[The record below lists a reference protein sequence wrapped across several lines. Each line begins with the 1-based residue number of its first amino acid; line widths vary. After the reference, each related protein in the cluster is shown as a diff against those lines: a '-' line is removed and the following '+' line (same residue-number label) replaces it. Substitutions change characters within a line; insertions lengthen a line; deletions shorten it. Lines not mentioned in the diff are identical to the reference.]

1 MKAKYDSK
9 ETGIQNLPPEIKVMI
24 LAFLDARSKLAL
36 SHTNHGWR
44 GLIRHLPECTKEII
58 NTLFRLD
65 KKRHHQEIVQMMS
78 GRIKAS
84 SMAKLF
90 EELLCFSIPWSYVFL
105 IFFAS
110 PKSVAL
116 IEILTVILVFA
127 AITSLAHDLV
137 DYFIESGTK
146 AEKQHAH
153 RRAFQFF
160 AQPNPNAA
168 QQNSEE
174 EEENLSADPK
184 ACPCE
189 PS

>member
-1 MKAKYDSK
+1 MKAKYDPTEPGLQK
-9 ETGIQNLPPEIKVMI
+9 LPPEIKVMI
-24 LAFLDARSKLAL
+24 LKFLDAKSKLAL
-36 SHTNHGWR
+36 SQSNYGWR
-44 GLIRHLPECTKEII
+44 DLIRHLPECTKEIT

-65 KKRHHQEIVQMMS
+65 KKRHHQEIAQMMS
-78 GRIKAS
+78 GRVTAS

-90 EELLCFSIPWSYVFL
+90 EELLCFSIPSSYVFL

-110 PKSVAL
+110 QKSVAL
-116 IEILTVILVFA
+116 VEVLTVILVFA

-137 DYFIESGTK
+137 DYFIESDTK

-160 AQPNPNAA
+160 AQPSQSAV
-168 QQNSEE
+168 QQNS

-184 ACPCE
+184 AWPCE
-189 PS
+189 PL